1 VVADNRTL
9 AAIAVQRPGDPA
21 GLLGVP
27 GIGQRKVA
35 TYGDEILQIVGEG

>member
-1 VVADNRTL
+1 V
-9 AAIAVQRPGDPA
+9 

-35 TYGDEILQIVGEG
+35 TYGDEILEIVRAAT